1 MFIYP
6 SVDSTPKVPQARFAA
21 SQAKL
26 NADFIEA
33 AEKGYVDTFIELLTG
48 GNVNINA
55 IRKPIN
61 NTALIFASGHGRPG
75 MVEGL
80 IAYGAELNHQNV
92 SGNSALMFAAQ
103 NGHVEIV
110 KMLLDAG
117 ADKTLTNTSNET
129 ALSRAQSYGH
139 NDIVAILNT

>member
-1 MFIYP
+1 MVINASINSIP
-6 SVDSTPKVPQARFAA
+6 KTPQIRFTA
-21 SQAKL
+21 SNAKL
-26 NADFIEA
+26 NADFIKA
-33 AEKGYVDTFIELLTG
+33 AEKGYVDTFIELLTE
-48 GNVNINA
+48 GNVDINA

-61 NTALIFASGHGRPG
+61 NTALIFASGFGRPG

-80 IAYGAELNHQNV
+80 IAYDAELNHQNV

-117 ADKTLTNTSNET
+117 ADKTLKNTSNET
-129 ALSRAQSYGH
+129 ALIRAKNYGH
-139 NDIVAILNT
+139 NDIVTLLNT

>member
-1 MFIYP
+1 MFINQ
-6 SVDSTPKVPQARFAA
+6 SVYSVPKAPQVRFAA

-26 NADFIEA
+26 DADFIKA
-33 AEKGYVDTFIELLTG
+33 AEKGYVDTFIELLTEG
-48 GNVNINA
+48 KVDINA

-61 NTALIFASGHGRPG
+61 NTALIFASGYGRPG

-80 IAYGAELNHQNV
+80 IAYGVELNHQNV

-103 NGHVEIV
+103 NGHVDIV

-117 ADKTLTNTSNET
+117 ADKTLKNTSNET
-129 ALSRAQSYGH
+129 ALTRAQRYH
-139 NDIVAILNT
+139 HDDIVALLKP